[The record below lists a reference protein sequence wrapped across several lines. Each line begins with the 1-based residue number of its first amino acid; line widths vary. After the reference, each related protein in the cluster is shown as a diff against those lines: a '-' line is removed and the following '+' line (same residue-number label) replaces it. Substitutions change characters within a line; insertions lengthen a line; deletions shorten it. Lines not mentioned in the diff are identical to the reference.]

1 MNTITRILVAT
12 GLIIIIIISI
22 YSLALKAEVTDYDE
36 KIIAHRTERD
46 IWFSN
51 DFNSPFQVTNT
62 PFKRISYY
70 EPDPKYLVHAKVIK
84 AVTPDSVV
92 LITNT
97 GESQV
102 YEIYGNALFEIA
114 NTTCLLQLLKAPESD
129 QLFLPFM
136 DKTSGNTTYGAGRY
150 LDLDMPGNDSII
162 IDFNLAYS
170 PYCAY
175 TEVYSC
181 PFPPKA
187 NVLSVA
193 IEAGEKSY
201 PKD

>member
-22 YSLALKAEVTDYDE
+22 YSLVQKAEVTDYDE

-51 DFNSPFQVTNT
+51 DFNSPFQKTNT
-62 PFKRISYY
+62 PLKRISYY
-70 EPDPKYLVHAKVIK
+70 EPDPKYLVQAKIIK
-84 AVTPDSVV
+84 AVSEDSVV

-97 GESQV
+97 GENQI
-102 YEIYGNALFEIA
+102 YEIYGNALFEIS
-114 NTTCLLQLLKAPESD
+114 NTTCLLQLLKAPDSN

-136 DKTSGNTTYGAGRY
+136 DKTSGSTTYGAGRY
-150 LDLDMPGNDSII
+150 LDLDMPANDSII

-170 PYCAY
+170 PFCAY

-181 PFPPKA
+181 PFPPRA

>member
-22 YSLALKAEVTDYDE
+22 YSLVQKAEVTDYDE

-51 DFNSPFQVTNT
+51 DFNSPFQKTNT

-70 EPDPKYLVHAKVIK
+70 EPDPKYLVQAKIIK
-84 AVTPDSVV
+84 AVSEDSVV

-97 GESQV
+97 GENQI
-102 YEIYGNALFEIA
+102 YEIYGNALFEIS
-114 NTTCLLQLLKAPESD
+114 NTTCLLQLLKAPDSN

-136 DKTSGNTTYGAGRY
+136 DKTSGSTTYGAGRY
-150 LDLDMPGNDSII
+150 LDLDMPANDSII

-170 PYCAY
+170 PFCAY

-181 PFPPKA
+181 PFPPRA